1 METQGMGRG
10 KSMEV
15 HALGGDTWDTGI
27 YDHQDDHWGFIQ
39 QIHYISLLDV
49 SHLRIGRINFTT
61 GFFGRY
67 DHQETMNQ
75 LA

>member
-1 METQGMGRG
+1 MGRG